1 MNTKKFLPVILALV
15 LLLSAC
21 QRNVTRNGDGSVDVE
36 TTITQ
41 QELQDAINASI
52 ADPLIKDLTVS
63 LQSGYALVSG
73 TREPLDDGT
82 RNMVDSL
89 NDPTKTD
96 SLSFRLD
103 LGMSNGQLTATIS
116 DAQFDGFTVEQNRIS
131 NWNTTI
137 ANRITRLAQ
146 KSPNTTLKS
155 VIVTT
160 SAITMT
166 WTTTN

>member
-1 MNTKKFLPVILALV
+1 MNTKKFLPLILALV

-41 QELQDAINASI
+41 QELQDAINVSI

-63 LQSGYALVSG
+63 LQSGYAFVSG
-73 TREPLDDGT
+73 TRE
-82 RNMVDSL
+82 RL

-116 DAQFDGFTVEQNRIS
+116 DAQFDGFAVEQNRIS

-155 VIVTT
+155 VTVTT

-166 WTTTN
+166 WTAIK